1 MKPIVDMHTHT
12 FISDCCHDEN
22 ANVQNF
28 LDKAAEVGIQ
38 VLGITDHC
46 WEHPKMPGASPWYAK
61 QDIPWVKQIEK
72 ELPADTHGIKLY
84 IGIESE
90 YCGMSD
96 TIGISAEGA
105 ANFDYVLIPHTH
117 THMKNFVMPRDPIYT
132 QTNEKVKERLRA
144 AFPEVSDR
152 QIEKWVN
159 MNRVSDL
166 EEIMGGKPEPDYQ
179 FLADFMCDSFVG
191 LLNNAEFE
199 KIRHTVPTIVAHP
212 FNAVGY
218 NLEQKA
224 NMLKLISDEK
234 FKEMFTLMAEKGIG
248 YDISV
253 TNFKIDDPEN
263 CQMFRII
270 KLAKECGVKFV
281 FGTDAHSVGGLSGAT
296 RTAAIFEIAG
306 FDREDLHPLIKDF
319 VQ

>member
-12 FISDCCHDEN
+12 FISDCCSDETAN
-22 ANVQNF
+22 AQNF

-72 ELPADTHGIKLY
+72 ELPVDTHGIKFY

-105 ANFDYVLIPHTH
+105 AQFDYVLIPHTH
-117 THMKNFVMPRDPIYT
+117 THMKNFVMPRDPIYAET
-132 QTNEKVKERLRA
+132 AKKVEERMRA

-152 QIEKWVN
+152 QIVKWMS
-159 MNRVSDL
+159 MNRATDL
-166 EEIMGGKPEPDYQ
+166 ETIMGGKPEPDYQ

-191 LLNNAEFE
+191 LLNNKEFE
-199 KIRHTVPTIVAHP
+199 KIRNTVPTLVAHP

-218 NLEQKA
+218 SLEQKGK
-224 NMLKLISDEK
+224 MLELIPDEK
-234 FKEMFTLMAEKGIG
+234 FKEMFSLMAEKGIG

-253 TNFKIDDPEN
+253 TNFKIDDPDN

-270 KLAKECGVKFV
+270 KLAKECGVKFT
-281 FGTDAHSVGGLSGAT
+281 FCTDTHTVAGLANAT
-296 RTAAIFEIAG
+296 RSARIFELAG
-306 FDREDLHPLIKDF
+306 FEKDDLHSLIRDYVK
-319 VQ
+319 

>member
-12 FISDCCHDEN
+12 FISDCCSDEN
-22 ANVQNF
+22 ATAQNY

-46 WEHPKMPGASPWYAK
+46 WDHPRMPGASPWYAK
-61 QDIPWVKQIEK
+61 QDIAWVKQIEK
-72 ELPADTHGIKLY
+72 QLPVDTHGIKFY

-96 TIGISAEGA
+96 RLGISAEGA
-105 ANFDYVLIPHTH
+105 AQFDYVLIPHTH
-117 THMKNFVMPRDPIYT
+117 THMKNFVMPRDPIYQ
-132 QTNEKVKERLRA
+132 QTNEKMIERLRA

-152 QIEKWVN
+152 QIEKWAAVN
-159 MNRVSDL
+159 RSADMEAV
-166 EEIMGGKPEPDYQ
+166 MGGKPEPDYQ
-179 FLADFMCDSFVG
+179 FLADFMCDSFVS
-191 LLNNAEFE
+191 LLNNEEFQ
-199 KIRHTVPTIVAHP
+199 KVKDTVPTIVAHP

-218 NLEQKA
+218 NYAQKCE
-224 NMLKLISDEK
+224 MLKLISDEK
-234 FKEMFTLMAEKGIG
+234 FKEMFTLMADKGIG

-253 TNFKIDDPEN
+253 TNCNINDPEN

-281 FGTDAHSVGGLSGAT
+281 FCTDTHSVGGLANAA
-296 RTAAIFEIAG
+296 RTTAIYELAG
-306 FDREDLHPLIKDF
+306 MNRDDLHPLIRDF
-319 VQ
+319 VK